1 MKVAEKVAIVTGG
14 GNGIGGALAAKLAQQ
29 DARVIVADLDS
40 GAAGAVADAIN
51 SERPGAAVGV
61 AADVSD
67 SGQIEQ
73 LIRRAESEFGPVDM
87 YFANAGITGVSGL
100 DVTEDEWDRSID
112 VNLRAHIRAA
122 QLLVPGWVERGE
134 GYFVSTAS
142 AAGLLTQLG
151 SATYSVTKHAAV
163 GFAEWLNITFGD
175 QGVRV
180 SCLCPMGVNT
190 NLLYSPGE
198 SDDPLA
204 RLATRAVTN
213 AGEVLEPADV
223 ADVVLEAIADERF
236 LILPHPAVLEMYRQ
250 KAGDYDRWLKGMR
263 RYQHSLQEGLQ

>member
-14 GNGIGGALAAKLAQQ
+14 GNGIGGALAAELAQQ
-29 DARVIVADLDS
+29 DARVVVADLDS
-40 GAAGAVADAIN
+40 DAAHAVADAIN
-51 SERPGAAVGV
+51 TERPGAAVGV

-67 SGQIEQ
+67 AGQIEQ
-73 LIRRAESEFGPVDM
+73 LIRRTEDEFGPVDL

-100 DVTEDEWDRSID
+100 DVSEDEWDRSID

-163 GFAEWLNITFGD
+163 GFAEWLSITYGD

-190 NLLYSPGE
+190 NLLNSPGD
-198 SDDPLA
+198 SDDVLA
-204 RLATRAVTN
+204 RLANRAVTT

-223 ADVVLEAIADERF
+223 AEVVLEAIDDERF